1 MVDWISESV
10 LLQHAFRYGDPVF
23 VAAETLE
30 QLKHENK
37 ISKADEEVLMGSTWW
52 LAMLTTRALLTH
64 AIYIDDKREL
74 LLPLIANIRNVL
86 RTLDVDICA
95 KDPFEPLRGNETVWY
110 QPLEHGKFWL
120 SSKAK
125 RTILQDLRAV
135 TFADMNDELIALRAQ
150 CPGVKRVF
158 DIFGRAVHEL
168 VGSRDTGWHKAT
180 RSFKDVAD
188 V

>member
-95 KDPFEPLRGNETVWY
+95 KDPYETLRGNETLYY
-110 QPLEHGKFWL
+110 QPLVLGKFWL
-120 SSKAK
+120 SLKAK
-125 RTILQDLRAV
+125 RTSILQDLRCH
-135 TFADMNDELIALRAQ
+135 ICR
-150 CPGVKRVF
+150 
-158 DIFGRAVHEL
+158 HE
-168 VGSRDTGWHKAT
+168 
-180 RSFKDVAD
+180 
-188 V
+188 